1 MGDLSRWACPY
12 WANGYT
18 NLVTQ
23 LQPLPPISTRVDA
36 CAAQLSAAILDG
48 RFAAG
53 SRLPPER
60 ALAETLN
67 VTRITLRSAL
77 ARLSA
82 RGLVSAHQGRG
93 TTVRDFRRMGGPAL
107 IGRLLGDPRQPQ
119 RRIVRDLLAV
129 RRALAGVVLER
140 LAEAQ
145 PDTTGVITA
154 IDAFV
159 QAVEQHQD
167 DTVLAQADVEIL
179 RAMLDA
185 TDSIVLQL
193 CLNPILSVLRTS
205 PRLRAALY
213 RTPPDNAQ
221 GWLAAKVWIQ
231 SPDPA
236 LVPALLA
243 LLAERDADTIRCIA
257 AETA

>member
-1 MGDLSRWACPY
+1 
-12 WANGYT
+12 
-18 NLVTQ
+18 
-23 LQPLPPISTRVDA
+23 LPPIATRVDA
-36 CAAQLSAAILDG
+36 CADQLSAAILDG
-48 RFAAG
+48 RFAPG
-53 SRLPPER
+53 SRLPSER
-60 ALAETLN
+60 ALAKTLD

-107 IGRLLGDPRQPQ
+107 IGRLLGDARQPQ
-119 RRIVRDLLAV
+119 REIVRDLLAV

-145 PDTTGVITA
+145 FDATEVVKA

-159 QAVEQHQD
+159 QAVENGQD
-167 DTVLAQADVEIL
+167 STVLAQADVEIL

-185 TDSIVLQL
+185 TDSVVLQL

-213 RTPPDNAQ
+213 RAPLDNAQ
-221 GWLAAKVWIQ
+221 GWLAAKMWIQ
-231 SPDPA
+231 STDPA

-243 LLAERDADTIRCIA
+243 LLAERDEDTVRWIA
-257 AETA
+257 TEDA